1 MRKLFLA
8 GAVLLILSSC
18 TTTTTT
24 LYSWNDYT
32 NSSYQYY
39 KQQTPESTARLMK
52 TYEAMIKKPNGSRKT
67 IPPGICAEYGY
78 FLIQNG
84 KKDEGVAMFKREK
97 ELYPE
102 SSVFMDRL
110 IKQFEG

>member
-1 MRKLFLA
+1 MMLA
-8 GAVLLILSSC
+8 SC
-18 TTTTTT
+18 TTTTT
-24 LYSWNDYT
+24 LYNWNDYV

-52 TYEAMIKKPNGSRKT
+52 TYEAMINKPNGSRKT
-67 IPPGICAEYGY
+67 IAPGICAEYGY

-84 KKDEGVAMFKREK
+84 KKEEGVTMLKKEK

-102 SSVFMDRL
+102 STQFMDRL
-110 IKQFEG
+110 IKQFAE